1 MSGGAHPS
9 GAPLREHAGRVQ
21 ILDPVRRRWVALT
34 PEEGVRQSL
43 LADLLARGYP
53 AGLLAVEKALDV
65 GHAVWR
71 ADVVAFGRDG
81 RPLLVAE
88 CKAPAVPVSQ
98 ATFDQLARYN
108 AALGARA
115 LVADDGRTRY
125 CCRLGPDGW
134 AFQSA
139 LPRYADLA

>member
-1 MSGGAHPS
+1 MSDGPGGAPT
-9 GAPLREHAGRVQ
+9 REHDGRRQV
-21 ILDPVRRRWVALT
+21 LDPVRRRWVALT
-34 PEEGVRQSL
+34 PEEGVRQAL
-43 LADLLARGYP
+43 LADLIALGYP
-53 AGLLAVEKALDV
+53 TGLLAVEKALDV

-88 CKAPAVPVSQ
+88 CKAPTVPVGQ

-108 AALGARA
+108 AALGAEA

-134 AFQSA
+134 AFQDA
-139 LPRYADLA
+139 LPRFEELR

>member
-1 MSGGAHPS
+1 MSAHPS
-9 GAPLREHAGRVQ
+9 GAPTRELDGRAQ

-34 PEEGVRQSL
+34 PEEGVRQTL
-43 LADLLARGYP
+43 LADLLTLGYP
-53 AGLLAVEKALDV
+53 SGLLAVEKALDV

-88 CKAPAVPVSQ
+88 CKAPAVAVGQ

-115 LVADDGRTRY
+115 LIADNGRTRY
-125 CCRLGPDGW
+125 CCLLGEAGW
-134 AFQSA
+134 AFQNA
-139 LPRYADLA
+139 LPRYEELG